1 MNPDSPRR
9 LRQLRTALALCVA
22 AGAVLACGGSTQPA
36 DSPDPGGSG
45 EITVHV
51 VNQSGSRFDVS
62 TMYGRSSK
70 ARLGSVPSGGEA
82 TFTFFWR
89 SDDLRMVVD
98 FINRRTATSNPIE
111 DLRRGD
117 VLELTVPLSGA
128 PELSRQQGG

>member
-1 MNPDSPRR
+1 MNTKTQCPLAR
-9 LRQLRTALALCVA
+9 LRTALLLCAA
-22 AGAVLACGGSTQPA
+22 AGAVLACGGSPQPA
-36 DSPDPGGSG
+36 DSPEPGGSG
-45 EITVHV
+45 AITVHV
-51 VNQSGSRFDVS
+51 LNQSGSRFDVS

-89 SDDLRMVVD
+89 SEDLRMVVD

-117 VLELTVPLSGA
+117 ILQLTVPLSGT
-128 PELSRQQGG
+128 PELSRRQGG